1 MTFRDKNRSNS
12 GCNQLA
18 ERRRR
23 TCSVP
28 TRKTRETIHAEKL
41 FESVRKF
48 KCEYKSKWN
57 KENADGFV
65 EVRQFQWTFW
75 NDKVLEIQ
83 SENEKVFV
91 FMNNRSTEYSPDTIE
106 MCRKRIFSFY
116 KMAEM
121 YTNSIY
127 CDIRQQAADKSE
139 MTVLIGVDAIQ
150 KYRCS
155 KLLRLWKI
163 ISWEHQR
170 KASHRVPT
178 NDAMHETED
187 LITRN
192 VAEFLNVVYDL
203 RKWSELEIWI

>member
-12 GCNQLA
+12 GCTQLA

-28 TRKTRETIHAEKL
+28 TRRTRDTIHAEKL
-41 FESVRKF
+41 FESVQKL
-48 KCEYKSKWN
+48 KSEYTSKWN
-57 KENADGFV
+57 TENPDGLV
-65 EVRQFQWTFW
+65 DVRRFQWTFW
-75 NDKVLEIQ
+75 NDKVLEMQ
-83 SENEKVFV
+83 KENEKVFE
-91 FMNNRSTEYSPDTIE
+91 FMINRSTEYSPDTIE
-106 MCRKRIFSFY
+106 MCRKKIFCFY

-121 YTNSIY
+121 YTNNIY
-127 CDIRQQAADKSE
+127 NDIRQQATDRSE
-139 MTVLIGVDAIQ
+139 LTVLIGLDAIQ
-150 KYRCS
+150 KYRCR

-170 KASHRVPT
+170 QNSNRVPT
-178 NDAMHETED
+178 SDAMHETED

-203 RKWSELEIWI
+203 RK